1 MIRPAAAKPRPPGA
15 RRGWLALALVAAGL
29 LAACDRAAPP
39 TPSAAP
45 APMPPTTMPSA
56 PTARTPAEWARFV
69 AEREAAL
76 KAGDADA
83 LAQVSAALHHDAPG
97 VVLALAR
104 GPATSHGA
112 ALAAWARAQWQAGQV
127 EPLARVFAQLALGAD
142 LQQDAVQHFGAGP
155 LAADGSPSHAHAVAM
170 GYYVGVLQAGLQAA
184 ARREGERQALVTGL
198 LRSAA
203 AQAGVP
209 EPDASL
215 PAPGAAPGKRWVR
228 YNLYPALASTRDAA
242 DRLFWAAQPVA
253 SRGVLPN
260 GEPDLEAA
268 AGSGAQTAFLRR
280 QQDSHRALER

>member
-1 MIRPAAAKPRPPGA
+1 MPA
-15 RRGWLALALVAAGL
+15 
-29 LAACDRAAPP
+29 
-39 TPSAAP
+39 S
-45 APMPPTTMPSA
+45 
-56 PTARTPAEWARFV
+56 PTAATPAERARFI
-69 AEREAAL
+69 ADREAAL

-83 LAQVSAALHHDAPG
+83 LAQVGAALQDDAPA

-104 GPATSHGA
+104 GPASSHGE
-112 ALAAWARAQWQAGQV
+112 ALAAWARALWQAGEI
-127 EPLARVFAQLALGAD
+127 EPLARVFVQLALGTD

-155 LAADGSPSHAHAVAM
+155 LAADGSPSYAHAVAM

-184 ARREGERQALVTGL
+184 ARREGERQALVTRL

-203 AQAGVP
+203 AQAGVA

-215 PAPGAAPGKRWVR
+215 PAPNAAHGTRWVR

-280 QQDSHRALER
+280 QQDSHRALQR